1 MKYWTVGISPEAQK
15 DLASISMYYR
25 EVAPEQVARFRN
37 RYKEVLSTIREWPY
51 LNQEDRPNVH
61 HYKVPVFPYNVFYT
75 IHEDDH
81 SITITAVL
89 HQRRDPTLAV
99 RRTEG
104 HTHWA

>member
-61 HYKVPVFPYNVFYT
+61 HYRSQCF
-75 IHEDDH
+75 H
-81 SITITAVL
+81 ITFL
-89 HQRRDPTLAV
+89 YDP
-99 RRTEG
+99 RG
-104 HTHWA
+104 